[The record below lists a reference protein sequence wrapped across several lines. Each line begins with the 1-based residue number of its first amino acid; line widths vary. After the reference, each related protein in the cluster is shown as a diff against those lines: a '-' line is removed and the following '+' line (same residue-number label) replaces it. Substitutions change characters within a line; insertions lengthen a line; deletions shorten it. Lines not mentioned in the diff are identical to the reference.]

1 MMADRKFALGLDFG
15 TESGRALL
23 VDAATGEEV
32 STQVY
37 EYADGVL
44 DRELPDGTPLAPD
57 WALQNPSDYLET
69 LRQTVPAVLASAGV
83 PAAQVIGLGVDFTS
97 CTMLPTDAEGTPL
110 CLKPEWAGNP
120 HAWVKLWKH
129 HAAQPEADKINQV
142 ASRREEPWLARYG
155 GRYSSEWFFSKVWQI
170 LNEAPE
176 VYEAADR
183 MIEGGDWLIW
193 QLTGRETRSLSAA
206 GYKAIHDKRAGF
218 VSREFL
224 AELDPRL
231 EGVVAD
237 KMMRKV
243 SPLGEKAG
251 ELTPGMA
258 ELTGLLA
265 GTPVAVAT
273 VDAHASVP
281 AAGIADVGKLLMIMG
296 TSICHLVLG
305 RESRP
310 VEGMCGVVEDGILPG
325 FFGYEA
331 GQSGAG
337 DILAWFVRTWTPGE
351 IEGRSAHEHLAHR
364 AANLKP
370 GESGLLA
377 LDWWNGNRSVLVDT
391 NLSGLILGATL
402 KTTLAELY
410 RALIE
415 SIAFGTRIIIENF
428 EQYGIGVREL
438 YACGGMA
445 EKNELLMQI
454 FSDVT
459 GRSIKLARSSQA
471 SALGAAMFGAVAAG
485 RWGGGYD
492 TIFQAI
498 DRMGGVRD
506 KVYQPDPSDHAVYN
520 DIFEDYVEL
529 HDYFGRGAND
539 VMKRL
544 RALKAHERGVRPQ
557 TDECK

>member
-1 MMADRKFALGLDFG
+1 MADRKFALGLDFG

-32 STQVY
+32 STRVY
-37 EYADGVL
+37 EYADGVI

-57 WALQNPSDYLET
+57 WALQNPRDYLET
-69 LRQTVPAVLASAGV
+69 LRQTVPAVLAAAGV
-83 PAAQVIGLGVDFTS
+83 AAKQVIGIGVDFTS

-110 CLKPEWAGNP
+110 CLKPEWAGKP

-129 HAAQPEADKINQV
+129 HAAQPEADKINQ
-142 ASRREEPWLARYG
+142 AAQRREEPWLARYG

-193 QLTGRETRSLSAA
+193 QLTGRETRNLSAA
-206 GYKAIHDKRAGF
+206 GYKAIYDKRAGF

-231 EGVVAD
+231 EDVVAE

-251 ELTPGMA
+251 ELTRGMA
-258 ELTGLLA
+258 ELTGLRA
-265 GTPVAVAT
+265 GTPVAIAT

-281 AAGIADVGKLLMIMG
+281 AAGIADAGKMLMIMG
-296 TSICHLVLG
+296 TSICHMVLG

-310 VEGMCGVVEDGILPG
+310 VEGMCGVAEDGILPG

-331 GQSGAG
+331 GQSSAG

-351 IEGRSAHEHLAHR
+351 IEGRSAHEYLEQR
-364 AANLKP
+364 AAHLKP

-402 KTTLAELY
+402 DTTLAELY

-415 SIAFGTRIIIENF
+415 SIAFGTRMIIENF
-428 EQYGIGVREL
+428 EEYGIRVSEL

-485 RWGGGYD
+485 RRGGGYD
-492 TIFQAI
+492 TIFEAI
-498 DRMGGVRD
+498 DSMGGVRD
-506 KVYQPDPSDHAVYN
+506 KVYQPDPSDHAVYSQ
-520 DIFEDYVEL
+520 IFEDYVAL

-544 RALKAHERGVRPQ
+544 RALKAHERGAGPH
-557 TDECK
+557 TSECK